1 MRKAIEWCRGPESNW
16 LRPPFQ
22 GGALPVSYPG
32 TLESVNFRGA
42 LKLCQIPPQSTDF
55 GAFLKAKN
63 RKDSAK
69 APRPANASAKRAAPA
84 KKNSTAVARA
94 VAAKIVADELT
105 VLTIGH
111 STRTIEEFLAILQAR
126 GVQLLLDVR
135 TIPKSRRVPQFNS
148 DALAA
153 SLREKGIEYV
163 HLATLGGLRRAK
175 KDSINTG
182 WRNASFR
189 GYADYMA
196 TQEFREGL
204 DRLLRLAKTQRTA
217 IMCAEAVPWRCHR
230 SLIGDALLV
239 RGVRVEDIMS
249 ATSVRPHEMTSFAKI
264 DGLNIVYPE
273 EFAQAQLP
281 LS

>member
-1 MRKAIEWCRGPESNW
+1 
-16 LRPPFQ
+16 
-22 GGALPVSYPG
+22 
-32 TLESVNFRGA
+32 
-42 LKLCQIPPQSTDF
+42 LCQIPPQSIDL

-63 RKDSAK
+63 RKNSAEARRPVK
-69 APRPANASAKRAAPA
+69 AAAKRAAPA
-84 KKNSTAVARA
+84 KINSTVVARV
-94 VAAKIVADELT
+94 VAPETSADKLT

-111 STRTIEEFLAILQAR
+111 STRTIEEFVSILQAH
-126 GVQLLLDVR
+126 GVQLLVDVR
-135 TIPKSRRVPQFNS
+135 SIPKSRRVPQFNS

-153 SLREKGIEYV
+153 SLQEQGIEYV
-163 HLATLGGLRRAK
+163 HLATLGGLRHAK

-196 TQEFREGL
+196 TEEFHEGS
-204 DRLLRLAKTQRTA
+204 DRLLKLAKTKRTA

-239 RGVRVEDIMS
+239 RGVHVADIMS
-249 ATSVRPHEMTSFAKI
+249 ATSVRSHEMTSFAKV
-264 DGLNIVYPE
+264 DGATIVYPE
-273 EFAQAQLP
+273 ELVQAKLP